1 MVVCVLSAARPTV
14 KPLMT
19 ASRAEM
25 PGFFSTTSPTA
36 LVMSTARS
44 MTAPEAP
51 MKMLAMNIR
60 VRLSWEYPEY
70 SRLSE

>member
-1 MVVCVLSAARPTV
+1 
-14 KPLMT
+14 MT
-19 ASRAEM
+19 ASRAVM
-25 PGFFSTTSPTA
+25 SGFFSTTSLTA

-51 MKMLAMNIR
+51 MKMLAMKIR
-60 VRLSWEYPEY
+60 VRFSWEYPEY